1 VYDARNMCVCGLL
14 YNSVYGYSCVYMR
27 CSSQEIGVYVASFAT
42 DCVHVAS
49 FATVCMDIAVT

>member
-1 VYDARNMCVCGLL
+1 MCVCGLL